1 MTHYIEEAH
10 RLGVAV
16 PVGLEYGGLRNRAKD
31 DEGLCISGCYS
42 CRTFRNTV
50 RAALEA
56 ERAQAVL
63 CTLPT
68 DRDLDVEWDAG
79 YSAGFEVGYRQA
91 RDEALEALR
100 KLRA

>member
-10 RLGVAV
+10 RLGIAV
-16 PVGLEYGGLRNRAKD
+16 PQGLAYGGLRNRAKD

-68 DRDLDVEWDAG
+68 FSDAEWDAG
-79 YSAGFEVGYRQA
+79 FSAGLAVGYSRA

-100 KLRA
+100 QLRA